1 MADVPAPKKTRKRET
16 AWVFMAFDLAFF
28 IWGFMADNIEIIE
41 AAKFLSMPATTF
53 LLGAFGMDAYAKQIR
68 PYEGGSAWS
77 SRNFNYP
84 AQTPF
89 VGPVQPRD
97 MY

>member
-1 MADVPAPKKTRKRET
+1 
-16 AWVFMAFDLAFF
+16 MAFDLAFF

-68 PYEGGSAWS
+68 PYEGGSAYS
-77 SRNFNYP
+77 SKNFSYPRVGDFVPSERNYT
-84 AQTPF
+84 Q
-89 VGPVQPRD
+89 REW
-97 MY
+97 